1 MLHWLL
7 IAGATY
13 LAEYLCFGAQAH
25 YTVESNELW
34 KKKEKKG
41 PRGGELGTTA
51 SSKTRG
57 HGLVNLEVKVDRLE
71 MALSTASLPRAPP
84 SPAASFQAPTIDGLI
99 SNLLASKRSL
109 ASIHHVHR
117 ATTILSTAR
126 AALESMTILS
136 ARTSYLQRSL
146 TSQLKIL
153 RGVQFELE
161 EAANNTQSEFNVVLT
176 NLDTSHKR
184 LEDTVQALRDTKIE
198 DGFKIG
204 RTPAGDG
211 NEEEELKDN
220 LYDFVDDK
228 PVEQLKDN
236 LKASIDEVQEAK
248 RAMDESIQS
257 FEDDLHNVNNALG
270 ERTVSSSSTRSDLQ
284 QPDIPALLK
293 KLDSQAKE
301 MAESLESL
309 VKHFDLCVT
318 AIKHTEGGGAAVAKN
333 VSVNDLPEGVGVED
347 LETPAQPITDEERL
361 EMMQV
366 LENDANEVEEVVMEI
381 QDCSA
386 EMEAQLEQ
394 ILMWKEKKESRYEDF
409 LGAFKLLEQVNARLP
424 SYVSQ
429 SSAYSAKWNEERM
442 RIEEGMAGL
451 EDLREVYEKFLGAY
465 DGLIVEVARRKAVK
479 SQMEKAVREAQ
490 AKLDKLYEDDAAD
503 REAFRMDQG
512 DYLPSDIWPGLANP
526 PPKFVISRADDES
539 GSVPDLPRKTVEK
552 ALKRLKSANLQP
564 SAQ

>member
-1 MLHWLL
+1 MLRARQQALRRDCL
-7 IAGATY
+7 RN
-13 LAEYLCFGAQAH
+13 AEI
-25 YTVESNELW
+25 
-34 KKKEKKG
+34 
-41 PRGGELGTTA
+41 LGMA
-51 SSKTRG
+51 S
-57 HGLVNLEVKVDRLE
+57 
-71 MALSTASLPRAPP
+71 STASLPRPVV

-126 AALESMTILS
+126 AALESMTILT

-161 EAANNTQSEFNVVLT
+161 EIANNTQSEFNLVLKD
-176 NLDTSHKR
+176 LDASHKR
-184 LEDTVQALRDTKIE
+184 LEDTVKALRDTKID

-204 RTPAGDG
+204 RLPAADG
-211 NEEEELKDN
+211 EVDTELKEN
-220 LYDFVDDK
+220 LHDFVDDK
-228 PVEQLKDN
+228 PVEELKDG

-248 RAMDESIQS
+248 RVMDESIQS
-257 FEDDLHNVNNALG
+257 FEDDLQNVNNALG

-284 QPDIPALLK
+284 QPDIPSLLK
-293 KLDSQAKE
+293 KLDGHAKE

-333 VSVNDLPEGVGVED
+333 VSANDLPEGVGVED
-347 LETPAQPITDEERL
+347 FQTPAQPITEEERL

-366 LENDANEVEEVVMEI
+366 LENDANEVDEVVMEI
-381 QDCSA
+381 QDRSA
-386 EMEAQLEQ
+386 EMEAQLDQ
-394 ILMWKEKKESRYEDF
+394 ILMWKDKKEGRYEDF

-429 SSAYSAKWNEERM
+429 SSVYSTKWSEERLK
-442 RIEEGMAGL
+442 IEEGMTGL
-451 EDLREVYEKFLGAY
+451 EDLRAVYENFVAAY

-479 SQMEKAVREAQ
+479 TQMEKVVREAQ
-490 AKLDKLYEDDAAD
+490 AKLEKLYEDDAAD
-503 REAFRMDQG
+503 RDAFRIDQG

-526 PPKFVISRADDES
+526 PPRYIISRADDESGS
-539 GSVPDLPRKTVEK
+539 GSVPDLPRKTVEE
-552 ALKRLKSANLQP
+552 ALKRLKADNLRMSAR
-564 SAQ
+564 

>member
-1 MLHWLL
+1 VDR
-7 IAGATY
+7 
-13 LAEYLCFGAQAH
+13 EFSDSCFGQDH
-25 YTVESNELW
+25 RHCV
-34 KKKEKKG
+34 
-41 PRGGELGTTA
+41 RGFLRNAEILGMD
-51 SSKTRG
+51 S
-57 HGLVNLEVKVDRLE
+57 
-71 MALSTASLPRAPP
+71 STASLPRPVV

-117 ATTILSTAR
+117 ATTILSTAH

-161 EAANNTQSEFNVVLT
+161 DIANNTQSEFNLVLKD
-176 NLDTSHKR
+176 LDASHKR
-184 LEDTVQALRDTKIE
+184 LEDTVKALRDTKID

-204 RTPAGDG
+204 RPPASDG
-211 NEEEELKDN
+211 EADRELKEN
-220 LYDFVDDK
+220 LHDFVDDK
-228 PVEQLKDN
+228 PVEELKDG

-257 FEDDLHNVNNALG
+257 FEDDLQNVNNALG

-293 KLDSQAKE
+293 NLDGHAKE
-301 MAESLESL
+301 MAKSLESL

-318 AIKHTEGGGAAVAKN
+318 AIKHTEGGGAAVAEN
-333 VSVNDLPEGVGVED
+333 VSANDLPEGVGVED
-347 LETPAQPITDEERL
+347 FQTPAQPITEEERL

-366 LENDANEVEEVVMEI
+366 LENDANEVDEVVMEI
-381 QDCSA
+381 QDHSA
-386 EMEAQLEQ
+386 EMEAQLDQ
-394 ILMWKEKKESRYEDF
+394 ILMWKDRKEGRYEDF

-429 SSAYSAKWNEERM
+429 SAVYSTRWSEERLK
-442 RIEEGMAGL
+442 IEEGITGL
-451 EDLREVYEKFLGAY
+451 EDLRTVYENFLGAY

-479 SQMEKAVREAQ
+479 IQMEKVVREAQ
-490 AKLDKLYEDDAAD
+490 AKLDKLYEDDATD
-503 REAFRMDQG
+503 RDAFRIDQG

-526 PPKFVISRADDES
+526 PPRYIISRADDES
-539 GSVPDLPRKTVEK
+539 GSVPDLPRKTVEE
-552 ALKRLKSANLQP
+552 ALKRLKAGNLRM
-564 SAQ
+564 SVR